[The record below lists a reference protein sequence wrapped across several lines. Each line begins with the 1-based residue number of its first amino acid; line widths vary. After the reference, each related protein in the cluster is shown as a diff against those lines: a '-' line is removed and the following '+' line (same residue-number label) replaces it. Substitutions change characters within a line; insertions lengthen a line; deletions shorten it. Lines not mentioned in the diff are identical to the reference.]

1 MFEVAGNIKCLLN
14 IDIEKMKMMLCA
26 EDLLLRK
33 ADVKRETHWENTL
46 SSLVFAPGLIPFR
59 LILRKMNR

>member
-1 MFEVAGNIKCLLN
+1 MFGVAGNIKCLLN

-33 ADVKRETHWENTL
+33 ADVKRETH
-46 SSLVFAPGLIPFR
+46 
-59 LILRKMNR
+59 